1 MQSRIIAALCA
12 SLTVL
17 SISLIA
23 GASNVPSE
31 NADNGAEN
39 AVITGT
45 AQNEDLNAAG
55 DNIIGNY
62 YVDHRGEI
70 SKVKVYKASDGTYSA
85 QVFWVKNRLEKD
97 GSVRK
102 DTKNPDKSLRN
113 IDCDKIM
120 IFKGLKYDSSSKTW
134 GGTSIY
140 DPVRGINA
148 SLSVWFKD
156 SKTLA
161 LRGSKMGISGVT
173 HWVRL

>member
-1 MQSRIIAALCA
+1 MKSRIIAALCA

-17 SISLIA
+17 SIGVTS
-23 GASNVPSE
+23 GTSNVPS
-31 NADNGAEN
+31 NDADNGAEN
-39 AVITGT
+39 AVITGI
-45 AQNEDLNAAG
+45 AQNEDPNTAG